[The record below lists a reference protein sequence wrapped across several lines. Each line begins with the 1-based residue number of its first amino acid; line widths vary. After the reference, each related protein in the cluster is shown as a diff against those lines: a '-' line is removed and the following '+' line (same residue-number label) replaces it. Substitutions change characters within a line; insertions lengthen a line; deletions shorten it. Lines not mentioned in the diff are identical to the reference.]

1 MTYNKS
7 AKSAE
12 HWLPPRRRLIDM
24 PIYEFECK
32 SCNLKTETRD
42 YFEFGPECTGCGKNM
57 TRVWS
62 SVAVHFKGSGF
73 YKTDNR

>member
-1 MTYNKS
+1 
-7 AKSAE
+7 
-12 HWLPPRRRLIDM
+12 M

-32 SCNLKTETRD
+32 NCNLKMETRD
-42 YFEFGPECTGCGKNM
+42 YFEFGPECTQCKKNM